1 MVQQPATPGVML
13 VPARSAAGDTVPP
26 TPWWQLALKR
36 FWVQLVVVLPFVVD
50 ALINL
55 YQHGQVDVPS
65 KWAPIVSVL
74 VILYQTASKAAK
86 EQGNQR
92 ATEQLQAQG
101 VPVGTVI
108 HPAVAREALAPVT
121 GSPGQV

>member
-1 MVQQPATPGVML
+1 VAQATATHGVML

-36 FWVQLVVVLPFVVD
+36 FWVQLVVVLPFIID

-55 YQHGQVDVPS
+55 YQHGQVEVPS
-65 KWAPIVSVL
+65 KWAGLISVL
-74 VILYQTASKAAK
+74 VILYQTAAKALK
-86 EQGNQR
+86 EQGNQQ
-92 ATEQLQAQG
+92 ATAQLQAQG

-108 HPAVAREALAPVT
+108 HPAVAREALGPLASQPA
-121 GSPGQV
+121 SP